1 MLVPTCH
8 LSALE
13 VRQDCELE
21 ADSKTLR
28 KEMEG
33 KIKREEG
40 GETRRERD
48 EGFPEE
54 QGTACVASSQNS
66 GFPWISHSVLPLL
79 SYLTLCA
86 LLPCPWQGKS

>member
-1 MLVPTCH
+1 MLEDLGILVPTCH

-28 KEMEG
+28 KGMEG

-40 GETRRERD
+40 GEARREGMKGSQRSR
-48 EGFPEE
+48 EQLVLHLPRTLASLGFP
-54 QGTACVASSQNS
+54 
-66 GFPWISHSVLPLL
+66 
-79 SYLTLCA
+79 TLCC
-86 LLPCPWQGKS
+86 LCFPI